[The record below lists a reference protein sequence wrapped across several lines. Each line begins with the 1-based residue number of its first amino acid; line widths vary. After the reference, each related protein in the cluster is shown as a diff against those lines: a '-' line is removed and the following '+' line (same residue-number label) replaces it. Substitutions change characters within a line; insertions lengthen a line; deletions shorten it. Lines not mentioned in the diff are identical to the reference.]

1 MKRLV
6 SFLLIILTT
15 SVFAQKKYYN
25 QAVNSCAGKSSDELI
40 DKCIK
45 DSYLLN
51 YDFTT
56 DEGKV
61 ISTKDIKKPIVI
73 LAAAGWSAP
82 CIGQI
87 PALNEIVDI
96 YHNDVQFIMIFW
108 DKKGKIGRFK
118 SKVDSRV
125 LLVPAGDSDKVE
137 KGNLDISG
145 FVHKLD
151 YPTAYLI
158 DKTKKFVDVKRGAAI
173 PSKTVT
179 REQANETNAS
189 DLEAFVKQVLK

>member
-1 MKRLV
+1 MKRFV
-6 SFLLIILTT
+6 SFLLIILAA
-15 SVFAQKKYYN
+15 SAFAQKKYYN
-25 QAVNSCAGKSSDELI
+25 QAVNSCAGKSSEELI

-61 ISTKDIKKPIVI
+61 VSTKDIKKPIVI

-87 PALNEIVDI
+87 PAINEIVDI
-96 YHNDVQFIMIFW
+96 YHKDFEFIMIFW
-108 DKKGKIGRFK
+108 DKKDKLGRFK
-118 SKVDSRV
+118 EKVDSRV
-125 LLVPAGDSDKVE
+125 LLVPSGELDKVE
-137 KGNLDISG
+137 QGNLDISG

-158 DKTKKFVDVKRGAAI
+158 DKNKKFVDVKRGAAI

-179 REQANETNAS
+179 REQANETNIS
-189 DLEAFVKQVLK
+189 ELEKFIKQALN

>member
-1 MKRLV
+1 MNRLV
-6 SFLLIILTT
+6 SFLLIILTS
-15 SVFAQKKYYN
+15 SVFAQRKYYN
-25 QAVNSCAGKSSDELI
+25 QAVNSCAGKTSEELI

-56 DEGKV
+56 DEGEV
-61 ISTKDIKKPIVI
+61 ISTKNIKKPIVI
-73 LAAAGWSAP
+73 IAAAGWSAP
-82 CIGQI
+82 CHGQI

-96 YHNDVQFIMIFW
+96 YHNDVEFIMIFW
-108 DKKGKIGRFK
+108 DKKEKLGRFK
-118 SKVDSRV
+118 DKVDSRV
-125 LLVPAGDSDKVE
+125 KLIPSRDIDKVAQ
-137 KGNLDISG
+137 GNLDISG

-158 DKTKKFVDVKRGAAI
+158 DKNKKFIDVKRGAAI

-189 DLEAFVKQVLK
+189 ELETFIKQALN

>member
-6 SFLLIILTT
+6 SFLLIILAT

-25 QAVNSCAGKSSDELI
+25 QAVNSCAGKSSEELI

-61 ISTKDIKKPIVI
+61 ISTKNIKKPIVI

-87 PALNEIVDI
+87 PAINEIVDI
-96 YHNDVQFIMIFW
+96 YHEDIEFIMIFW
-108 DKKGKIGRFK
+108 DKKDKLGRFK
-118 SKVDSRV
+118 DKVDSRV
-125 LLVPAGDSDKVE
+125 NLVPPGEIDKVE
-137 KGNLDISG
+137 QGNLDISG

-158 DKTKKFVDVKRGAAI
+158 DKNKKFVDVKRGAAI

-179 REQANETNAS
+179 REQANETNIAE
-189 DLEAFVKQVLK
+189 LEKFIKQALN

>member
-1 MKRLV
+1 MKRLL
-6 SFLLIILTT
+6 SFLLIILVT

-56 DEGKV
+56 DESKV
-61 ISTKDIKKPIVI
+61 ISTKDIKRPIVI

-96 YHNDVQFIMIFW
+96 YHNDIQFIMIFW
-108 DKKGKIGRFK
+108 DKKGKIERFK

-158 DKTKKFVDVKRGAAI
+158 DKTKKFVDVKRGAVI

-179 REQANETNAS
+179 REEANETNAS
-189 DLEAFVKQVLK
+189 DLEAFIQQVLK